1 MTLEI
6 ALLLGILAFTLIS
19 FVREWL
25 PLDATALVSMGLLLG
40 FDLVT
45 PRQAVAGFSN
55 PAVVTVLMMFILSE
69 GLVQSGLMR
78 RIGYRIARWARRSS
92 RRAATILLTLAG
104 FSSAF
109 INNTAAVSIF
119 IPVGTHLAE
128 HYRISPSKLL
138 MPLSYA
144 AIVGGTCTLIGT
156 STNLIVAALAVDH
169 GLEPFGLFEFA
180 WVGLAMFAVG
190 MVYTLFVAMRWLPDR
205 RDPGSLTRQYRMGP
219 YLTEVSVPGESE
231 LVGRTALSEQ
241 ISDRYR
247 INIIEIV
254 RGKKKIAT
262 DIRYTPFEAGDTL
275 IVRGS
280 MEDIIAFKE
289 HWRLLL
295 LSDTKLDDQDLADE
309 SNILAEFQ
317 LAPTSH
323 LVGDTL
329 HQIDFRKRY
338 GCFVLALNRTGEVLR
353 DKIAWVPL
361 KPWDTLLV
369 FGPRQRV
376 EGLQGLDDF
385 TPLQELSMR
394 LHLTKRWWVGAATV
408 PAVVLLAAFG
418 VMSILEA
425 AILGMVFLIATRGL
439 RIQQAYGAIDWSVI
453 FLLVAVLPMGIAME
467 ETGLAALLGEG
478 IVRLGAPLGAAVV
491 LSLVILVTSV
501 LTAFITNN
509 SAAILMVPIA
519 LSVAGELGADPKPFL
534 MGVAFAASLS
544 FATPT
549 GYQTNTMVLGPG
561 GYRFVDYVKVG
572 TPLTVLLWL
581 LASVLIPVVWPL

>member
-6 ALLLGILAFTLIS
+6 ALLLGILAFTLAS

-25 PLDATALVSMGLLLG
+25 PLDATALISMGLLLG

-45 PRQAVAGFSN
+45 PSQAVAGFSN
-55 PAVVTVLMMFILSE
+55 PAVITVLMMFILSE

-78 RIGYRIARWARRSS
+78 RIGYRIARWAKRSS
-92 RRAATILLTLAG
+92 RRAATILLTLAS

-190 MVYTLFVAMRWLPDR
+190 MVYILFVAMRWLPDR
-205 RDPGSLTRQYRMGP
+205 RDPASLTRQYRMGP
-219 YLTEVSVPGESE
+219 YLTEVSVPGESD

-262 DIRYTPFEAGDTL
+262 DIRYTPFEPGDTL

-280 MEDIIAFKE
+280 MEDILAFKE

-295 LSDTKLDDQDLADE
+295 LSDTKLDDEDLADE

-329 HQIDFRKRY
+329 HQIGFRKRY

-376 EGLQGLDDF
+376 EGLHGLDDF

-394 LHLTKRWWVGAATV
+394 LHLTKRWWLGAATV

-425 AILGMVFLIATRGL
+425 AILGMVFLIATRAL
-439 RIQQAYGAIDWSVI
+439 RMQQAYGAIDWSVI

-467 ETGLAALLGEG
+467 ETGLAAILGEG
-478 IVRLGAPLGAAVV
+478 IVRLGAPLGAVVV

-501 LTAFITNN
+501 LTALITNN

-519 LSVAGELGADPKPFL
+519 LSVAGELGVDPKPFL

-572 TPLTVLLWL
+572 TPLTVILWL
-581 LASVLIPVVWPL
+581 LASVLIPMVWPL

>member
-6 ALLLGILAFTLIS
+6 ALLLGILAFTLVS

-45 PRQAVAGFSN
+45 PTQAIAGFSN
-55 PAVVTVLMMFILSE
+55 PAVITVLMMFILSE
-69 GLVQSGLMR
+69 GLVQSGLVR
-78 RIGYRIARWARRSS
+78 RIGYRIARWAKRSS
-92 RRAATILLTLAG
+92 RRAAVLLLTLTG
-104 FSSAF
+104 FISGF

-156 STNLIVAALAVDH
+156 STNLLVAALAVDH

-190 MVYTLFVAMRWLPDR
+190 MLYTLFVAMRWLPDR
-205 RDPGSLTRQYRMGP
+205 RDPESLTRQYRLGP
-219 YLTEVSVPGESE
+219 YLTEVSVPPESQ

-254 RGKKKIAT
+254 RGKRKIAT
-262 DIRYTPFEAGDTL
+262 DIRYTPLEAGDTL

-280 MEDIIAFKE
+280 VEDIVAFKE

-295 LSDTKLDDQDLADE
+295 LSDTKLDDADLSDE

-329 HQIDFRKRY
+329 NKIDFRKRY

-353 DKIAWVPL
+353 DKIALVPL
-361 KPWDTLLV
+361 KPFDTLLV

-376 EGLQGLDDF
+376 EGLQGLEDF
-385 TPLQELSMR
+385 TPLQELTMR

-408 PAVVLLAAFG
+408 PVVVLLAALG

-425 AILGMVFLIATRGL
+425 AILGMVFLIATRAL

-453 FLLVAVLPMGIAME
+453 FLLVAVLPLGVAME
-467 ETGLAALLGEG
+467 ETGLAAILGEG
-478 IVRLGAPLGAAVV
+478 IVALGSAFGAEVV

-501 LTAFITNN
+501 LTALITNN

-519 LSVAGELGADPKPFL
+519 LSAAGEMGADPKPFL

-572 TPLTVLLWL
+572 TPLTVILWL
-581 LASVLIPVVWPL
+581 LATFLIPIVWPL